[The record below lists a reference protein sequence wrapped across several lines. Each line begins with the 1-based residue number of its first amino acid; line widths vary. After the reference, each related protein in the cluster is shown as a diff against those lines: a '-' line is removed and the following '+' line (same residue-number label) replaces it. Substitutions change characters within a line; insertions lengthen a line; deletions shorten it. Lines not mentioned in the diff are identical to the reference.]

1 MNNNNSKKSFVKKN
15 FRSSHNNR
23 EYEVLVIFKEE
34 GDVDEFFHFS
44 RPSHLSGLSGLF
56 RPEPSE
62 R

>member
-1 MNNNNSKKSFVKKN
+1 MTLKISVK
-15 FRSSHNNR
+15 
-23 EYEVLVIFKEE
+23 EYFSVASNPEG